1 MQEQKVKE
9 AGYCALDIL
18 PAQYFLQAG
27 AADIRC
33 IYLRHSAQETIFTES
48 RDKEPR
54 FVRRTAIINYRA
66 DVTLSVSS
74 IRRNDNIRVVQPRA
88 PRREKFTKLR
98 ELCEN
103 KRYAR
108 AGHAAFFFP
117 QDLREKNNNI
127 LIIWKIKTDNR
138 YVRIYDVKLH
148 CRFIK
153 GQPRK
158 NNTLQNKCSRKRR
171 CVSRGLLI
179 CETSCYYLT
188 NVDRFC
194 CLRR

>member
-9 AGYCALDIL
+9 AEYCGLDIL

-33 IYLRHSAQETIFTES
+33 IYLRHSAQETIFTGS

-74 IRRNDNIRVVQPRA
+74 IRRNDNIQVVQPPRA

-98 ELCEN
+98 ELRKN
-103 KRYAR
+103 KRYVR
-108 AGHAAFFFP
+108 AEQTAVFSPPATFM
-117 QDLREKNNNI
+117 
-127 LIIWKIKTDNR
+127 
-138 YVRIYDVKLH
+138 
-148 CRFIK
+148 
-153 GQPRK
+153 
-158 NNTLQNKCSRKRR
+158 
-171 CVSRGLLI
+171 
-179 CETSCYYLT
+179 
-188 NVDRFC
+188 
-194 CLRR
+194 